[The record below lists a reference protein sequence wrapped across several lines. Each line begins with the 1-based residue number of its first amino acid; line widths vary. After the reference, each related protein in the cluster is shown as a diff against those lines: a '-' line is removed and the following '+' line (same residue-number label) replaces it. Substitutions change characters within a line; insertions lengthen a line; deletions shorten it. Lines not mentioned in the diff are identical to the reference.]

1 MRYFFP
7 LAIPAIIAAQAV
19 ALETK
24 QLFNFSTAV
33 AIENSALRPDGNLL
47 LTTFDQGRLYTLN
60 PSLPSPQAELV
71 AALPGATALCGIAAI
86 DTDKFAVIGG
96 IRGNYSY
103 TNETIYT
110 VDFSTNP
117 TNPTIQVVSQLPNA
131 IMLNGMAA
139 LPAHPHVVLAG
150 DARLGAV
157 FRVNTDTGA
166 AEIAFTDPLL
176 TAPSNASTPIGVNG
190 LKIAGGYM
198 YFTNTAREIF
208 ARVPIDGFGEKTGD
222 IEVIA
227 TLDDAD
233 SYNWDDFVVLEDLGV
248 AFLAQPDTAIAQ
260 VSLDGEQNIIVG
272 GGDDRT
278 TVVGPTSLAIT
289 QDGKT
294 LYVTTRGGT
303 AISSI
308 LEGQDNQ
315 GDRDS
320 FEEASRLLA
329 ELKDAGNCVAP
340 EYCHHV
346 EVIEAALTAHAKRM
360 MLSEN
365 SGGPGNG
372 ALSTS
377 QLAPTM
383 PRGGLLW
390 TDSSLQQLHSQP
402 ALDVQLLEDA
412 VRDSWSPGSYGPG
425 FGNNFEVRMVGS
437 RRTGSMPNNDHE
449 GWRGNRIDEITNKA
463 MKSVE
468 RLMPNL
474 LTVNA
479 GSNDCIQAFR
489 VDKAGQRM
497 NDLLEYIWHAA
508 PNSTVLLSTLLV
520 NSDEQV
526 NERVMHVNDQFRA
539 LAEKKAALQRRIVLV
554 DLYND
559 GPHVDDLVDG
569 IHPNDEGYDQVAV
582 LWFNGIQ
589 RALEQGLIVGPN
601 DAGM

>member
-33 AIENSALRPDGNLL
+33 AIENSALRPDGSLL

-60 PSLPSPQAELV
+60 PSLPNPQAELV

-86 DTDKFAVIGG
+86 DTDKFAVIDG

-110 VDFSTNP
+110 VDFSANP
-117 TNPTIQVVSQLPNA
+117 INPTIQVVSQLPNA

-139 LPAHPHVVLAG
+139 LPVHPHVVLAG

-166 AEIAFTDPLL
+166 AEIAFTDPWL

-233 SYNWDDFVVLEDLGV
+233 SYHWDDFVVLEDLGV

-260 VSLDGEQNIIVG
+260 ISLDGEQNIIVG

-278 TVVGPTSLAIT
+278 TVVGPTSLAIA
-289 QDGKT
+289 QDGKA

-303 AISSI
+303 VNGSVYASLTIQAISSI

-346 EVIEAALTAHAKRM
+346 EVIEAALTANAKRM

-390 TDSSLQQLHSQP
+390 TDSSLQQLLSQP
-402 ALDVQLLEDA
+402 ALDVQFLEDA
-412 VRDSWSPGSYGPG
+412 VRDSWSPGRYGPG
-425 FGNNFEVRMVGS
+425 FGNVG
-437 RRTGSMPNNDHE
+437 
-449 GWRGNRIDEITNKA
+449 
-463 MKSVE
+463 
-468 RLMPNL
+468 
-474 LTVNA
+474 
-479 GSNDCIQAFR
+479 
-489 VDKAGQRM
+489 
-497 NDLLEYIWHAA
+497 
-508 PNSTVLLSTLLV
+508 
-520 NSDEQV
+520 
-526 NERVMHVNDQFRA
+526 
-539 LAEKKAALQRRIVLV
+539 
-554 DLYND
+554 
-559 GPHVDDLVDG
+559 
-569 IHPNDEGYDQVAV
+569 
-582 LWFNGIQ
+582 
-589 RALEQGLIVGPN
+589 
-601 DAGM
+601 